1 MLMSLL
7 TQLLL
12 LLQLL
17 LLQFFHLL
25 LVLHLLACTQILRR
39 DRFLFLG
46 LRAAVHQ
53 LGQFD
58 LLAPEIG
65 LSMGGDLRHAGREHV
80 IAALR
85 GGRLLGQL
93 LLLRLAERPVLMR
106 LPQRLDQQLRQS
118 LMVAGGCAVIIVAE
132 LVAAPEVEVVGNCC
146 AVHGDV
152 VCVAVGSDAACV
164 VVVVVVVAV
173 LLRRV
178 VATEGIVYRS
188 PRGAPSL
195 LQMRQLL
202 LLHSL
207 LAAVDQLERAL

>member
-1 MLMSLL
+1 
-7 TQLLL
+7 
-12 LLQLL
+12 
-17 LLQFFHLL
+17 
-25 LVLHLLACTQILRR
+25 
-39 DRFLFLG
+39 
-46 LRAAVHQ
+46 
-53 LGQFD
+53 
-58 LLAPEIG
+58 
-65 LSMGGDLRHAGREHV
+65 MGGDLRHAGREHV

-118 LMVAGGCAVIIVAE
+118 LMFAGGCAVIIVAE
-132 LVAAPEVEVVGNCC
+132 LLAAPDVEVVGNCC
-146 AVHGDV
+146 AVHGGV

-164 VVVVVVVAV
+164 AVVVVVAV